1 MPFGGQKPIEAF
13 TYLRRCTLFPSSH
26 RNRSGQF
33 WETEIQPSQGPT
45 IDQYSSITS
54 HSYYLI
60 AVPDVPNLKT
70 CCGRQRPFGTM
81 ESGEH
86 ANEAS
91 HLTAIPEIDFL
102 IPRKP
107 IQKSSGPSVG
117 IHTPSPSDSKHES
130 SQHGDLPRT
139 TRRSIAQHFPRWLRD
154 WWLETACCV
163 VFTGALMAIVG
174 AILPYQDQ
182 PLPQWPYNVSIN
194 TLISILIAISK
205 AAMLLVTAEG
215 ISQLK
220 WTWFLRKRPLQDMAR
235 YDMASRGPWGSL
247 RLLLSLRG
255 RDLVAS
261 VGAFVTVAS
270 IAIDPFAQVRRDV

>member
-1 MPFGGQKPIEAF
+1 
-13 TYLRRCTLFPSSH
+13 
-26 RNRSGQF
+26 
-33 WETEIQPSQGPT
+33 
-45 IDQYSSITS
+45 
-54 HSYYLI
+54 
-60 AVPDVPNLKT
+60 
-70 CCGRQRPFGTM
+70 M
-81 ESGEH
+81 ESREH

-107 IQKSSGPSVG
+107 IQKSSAPSISV
-117 IHTPSPSDSKHES
+117 HTPSPSGSKHES
-130 SQHGDLPRT
+130 SRCGDQPR
-139 TRRSIAQHFPRWLRD
+139 RGIAQHLPRWLRD
-154 WWLETACCV
+154 WWLEIACCV

-182 PLPQWPYNVSIN
+182 PLPQWPYNISIN

-215 ISQLK
+215 LSQLK
-220 WTWFLRKRPLQDMAR
+220 WTWFQRKRPLQDMAR
-235 YDMASRGPWGSL
+235 YDMASRGPWGSW

-270 IAIDPFAQVRRDV
+270 IAIDPFAQVRHDFYMFEIFEGRLR